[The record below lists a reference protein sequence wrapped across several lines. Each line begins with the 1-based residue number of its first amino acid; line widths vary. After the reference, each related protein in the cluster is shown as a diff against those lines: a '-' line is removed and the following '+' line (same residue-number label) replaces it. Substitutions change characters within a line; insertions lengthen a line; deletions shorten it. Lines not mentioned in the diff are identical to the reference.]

1 MPKGLQNTLQMKV
14 KVKSKAKEN
23 VRVCFNQS
31 SVPDRLTPTANIR
44 LDIFGERLK
53 QETIL

>member
-1 MPKGLQNTLQMKV
+1 MHKGLQNTLQMKV